1 VRSGVAR
8 TWGRLGI
15 EETSGLAKMSR
26 RTTKITESVPGDL
39 LFRATVWR
47 TSVDRFVRQLFG
59 VVVLFFLGG
68 IRDKRL
74 QLIADAVRL
83 LVESHDVSEF
93 DVNVIVG
100 TRTFHLVLN
109 ESDELSIHHG

>member
-1 VRSGVAR
+1 
-8 TWGRLGI
+8 
-15 EETSGLAKMSR
+15 
-26 RTTKITESVPGDL
+26 
-39 LFRATVWR
+39 
-47 TSVDRFVRQLFG
+47 VDRFVRQLFG
-59 VVVLFFLGG
+59 VVFMFDYG
-68 IRDKRL
+68 DKRL